1 MNHGEVLELIERE
14 LDSLFRQ
21 QSERASKLAHRL
33 IPELTPED
41 LLNPDD
47 YPQLLEAPEFMFEH
61 GEDRPALR
69 PEEARRG
76 QRKVNGEPVITRQAS
91 SSR

>member
-61 GEDRPALR
+61 GAACGVMSAKIALR
-69 PEEARRG
+69 SALKRLAEESAR
-76 QRKVNGEPVITRQAS
+76 
-91 SSR
+91 